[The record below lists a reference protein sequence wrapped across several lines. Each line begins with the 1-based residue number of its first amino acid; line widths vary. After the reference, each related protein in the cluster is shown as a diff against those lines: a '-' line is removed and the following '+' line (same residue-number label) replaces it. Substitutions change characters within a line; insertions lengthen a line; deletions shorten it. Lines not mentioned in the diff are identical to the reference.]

1 MQFFAKTFFVAAIL
15 LLAGCDNRP
24 VLKSD
29 GEPFGVGGITLGM
42 LKSELEKKH
51 ELLSCNPDAA
61 ETAKCFVDDRK
72 VKYDFFGV
80 PVGFIAVKLPS
91 PYTTIYSMHF
101 AIKGGKVRKSDVER
115 AWHIQ
120 GKCLGKVDIE
130 DALKFDKETSGYF
143 ARSLDEFHL
152 LPSGYEDFICLM
164 PDHSFIKYDQY
175 TDKNEAGVDIYYLK
189 DVFVTNY
196 GYVFK
201 SREKYAA
208 AKIEINQKTTESV
221 GVESNPTTK
230 LNGGVI
236 DALNGDQSPLN
247 AHAIAER
254 ENSIT
259 VVVRDGTLATLDQ
272 VVENSVVDTIQI
284 TNEKPD
290 RRFCETASQAGRV
303 VFTFTSK
310 SKKTYQYAEGCW
322 RKSDDGKILI
332 TGENFSSKEMFSFEK
347 EKSEF
352 SPTYLGKDW

>member
-1 MQFFAKTFFVAAIL
+1 MQFFAKTFFVAAIV

-51 ELLSCNPDAA
+51 ELLSCNPDTA

-80 PVGFIAVKLPS
+80 PVGFIEVKLPS
-91 PYTTIYSMHF
+91 PYTTIHAMHF
-101 AIKGGKVRKSDVER
+101 AIKGGKVQKSDVER

-130 DALKFDKETSGYF
+130 EALKFDKETSGYF
-143 ARSLDEFHL
+143 AKSLDEFYL
-152 LPSGYEDFICLM
+152 LPTGYEDFICMM

-175 TDKNEAGVDIYYLK
+175 PDKNEASVDIYYLK
-189 DVFVTNY
+189 DVFATNY

-201 SREKYAA
+201 SIEKYAS
-208 AKIEINQKTTESV
+208 AKIEINQKATESV
-221 GVESNPTTK
+221 GMESNPTTK
-230 LNGGVI
+230 LNDGVV
-236 DALNGDQSPLN
+236 DALNGDQSHLN
-247 AHAIAER
+247 ANTVTES

-259 VVVRDGTLATLDQ
+259 VIGRNGLLAALNQ
-272 VVENSVVDTIQI
+272 VDENGVVDTIQI
-284 TNEKPD
+284 INEKPD
-290 RRFCETASQAGRV
+290 RRFCETASQIGKV
-303 VFTFTSK
+303 VFTFTSRR
-310 SKKTYQYAEGCW
+310 KKTYQYAEGCW
-322 RKSDDGKILI
+322 RKSDDGKIVI
-332 TGENFSSKEMFSFEK
+332 TGVNFSSKETFSFEK